1 MGCGSSKSKA
11 AVDISKKR
19 QLNTGSPVPEKLSTL
34 LPTSGPLP
42 PGNYWSRLS
51 LSDSTQ
57 EVSLEKAH
65 YSLRY
70 AYTSLRGFYP
80 DALTKRNQDDICAH
94 QLFGHEAEQLLF
106 AVFDGHGT
114 EGHLCAQFAKNKV
127 QHPASAVGPSVA
139 CCLSATLLSQL
150 LSCKLDALA
159 GQLQMQQSCPRVQLP
174 DMITSY
180 PQFASDPVKAFK
192 HVLPEIHNQLHSS
205 NIDDSMSGTTCI
217 ASLIQGRSVYVAN
230 VGDSRAVIAENLD
243 GTVTARPLSQ
253 DQTPFRYTTEAGCKG
268 ASNACDT
275 VDLMH

>member
-51 LSDSTQ
+51 LSDSTE
-57 EVSLEKAH
+57 EVSLDKAQ

-127 QHPASAVGPSVA
+127 QPQASAVWTLH
-139 CCLSATLLSQL
+139 CLLPKAPLLLQL

-159 GQLQMQQSCPRVQLP
+159 GQGRVSYQLQQSCPCVQLP
-174 DMITSY
+174 DRITSY

-253 DQTPFRYTTEAGCKG
+253 DQTPFR
-268 ASNACDT
+268 
-275 VDLMH
+275 